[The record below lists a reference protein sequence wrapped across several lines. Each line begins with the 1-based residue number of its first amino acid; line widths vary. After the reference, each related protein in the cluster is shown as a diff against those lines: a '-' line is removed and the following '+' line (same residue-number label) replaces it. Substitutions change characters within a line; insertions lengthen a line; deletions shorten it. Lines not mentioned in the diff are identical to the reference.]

1 MTDRGDTPWLGWAPA
16 GEAPRLW
23 RHDVVGSSN
32 DVAAEL
38 ARAGAAHGTV
48 VIAGAQTAGR
58 GRQGHRWH
66 SPPGRALYLS
76 VVLRPALRPQ
86 GVPPI
91 TLAAG
96 IAVCEALNGWDARAS
111 IKWPND
117 VLAGQPARK
126 VAGIL
131 TEMSTRGDDIAH
143 VILGIGVNVLS
154 TAEDFPPELRDIA
167 SSLALARGG
176 SEGLTLAAFERRL
189 ISELEHWLDLFLAGG
204 AAAIAPAWRAR
215 ASTLGQPVRVAGDR
229 GHVISGVAEALE
241 DDGALRVRTPSGDA
255 VRVIAGEL
263 L

>member
-1 MTDRGDTPWLGWAPA
+1 MTAAAQAPWLGWAEA
-16 GEAPRLW
+16 GQPPRLV

-48 VIAGAQTAGR
+48 VVAGAQTAGR

-86 GVPPI
+86 AVPPI

-96 IAVCEALNGWDARAS
+96 IAVCEALNAWGARAS

-117 VLAGQPARK
+117 VLAGTPARK

-131 TEMSTRGDDIAH
+131 TEMSTRGDEVAH

-154 TAEDFPPELRDIA
+154 TQQDFPPELREIA
-167 SSLALARGG
+167 GSLAIARGG
-176 SEGLTLAAFERRL
+176 GDGLTLAAFERRL
-189 ISELEHWLDLFLAGG
+189 LGELEHWLDLFLAGG

-215 ASTLGQPVRVAGDR
+215 ASTLGQPVQVAADHG
-229 GHVISGVAEALE
+229 VVSGVAEALD
-241 DDGALRVRTPSGDA
+241 DDGALRVRTPAGDA
-255 VRVIAGEL
+255 VRIIAGEL